1 MENNNFE
8 PQTNGQ
14 QFTDNNANPQFQQPY
29 QQAPYQQP
37 YQQPY
42 YQQPPVVDQKST
54 GLNILSFFIPLV
66 GLILYLTM
74 KDQTP
79 IKAKGCGKAALIGF
93 ILGIVASFVLP
104 FVFTLLFAGVAGGVM

>member
-14 QFTDNNANPQFQQPY
+14 QFTDNNVNPQYQQPY

-42 YQQPPVVDQKST
+42 YQQPPVMDQKST

-79 IKAKGCGKAALIGF
+79 IKAKGCGKCALIGF
-93 ILGIVASFVLP
+93 LVGIVGSFVLS
-104 FVFTLLFAGVAGGVM
+104 FLSTLLLAGMM

>member
-8 PQTNGQ
+8 QQNNQ
-14 QFTDNNANPQFQQPY
+14 QFTDNNANPQQPQFY
-29 QQAPYQQP
+29 G
-37 YQQPY
+37 
-42 YQQPPVVDQKST
+42 PPPALDKKST

-66 GLILYLTM
+66 GLILYLTQ

-93 ILGIVASFVLP
+93 ILQIVFSIVY
-104 FVFTLLFAGVAGGVM
+104 VVVIFALVGAAGAAGGLM

>member
-8 PQTNGQ
+8 QQNNQ
-14 QFTDNNANPQFQQPY
+14 QFADNNVNPQ
-29 QQAPYQQP
+29 YQQP
-37 YQQPY
+37 QFYGP
-42 YQQPPVVDQKST
+42 PPVVDKKST

-66 GLILYLTM
+66 GLILYLTQ

-93 ILGIVASFVLP
+93 ILQIVFSIVYVVAIAAFVGA
-104 FVFTLLFAGVAGGVM
+104 AGALM

>member
-8 PQTNGQ
+8 QQNNQ
-14 QFTDNNANPQFQQPY
+14 QFTDNNVNPQPQFQQV
-29 QQAPYQQP
+29 PYQQP
-37 YQQPY
+37 M
-42 YQQPPVVDQKST
+42 QQPPVLDKKST

-66 GLILYLTM
+66 GLILYLTQ

-93 ILGIVASFVLP
+93 ILQIVFSIIYAVAI
-104 FVFTLLFAGVAGGVM
+104 FALVGAAGAAGGLM